1 MKSTG
6 AWLVSGVVRVMVLAM
21 WVAGAGLALEA
32 AEKKKAADK
41 KPEATGSLLYAN
53 AVGEKGWSFLVLNGE
68 DLLPEGI
75 APGYRSSWVRFP
87 VGTLAIEL
95 EHQPL
100 GLVSLE
106 AELQPEGLH
115 AFVTYSDLADQER
128 VGRPQRPV
136 LAVKELRCDLIVPAD
151 KRSMTNVVLLNLTS
165 HEQLK
170 VQVNEETVDLPR
182 LQEVLVT
189 PGKRGSLIELTV
201 LKAEAEEKGE
211 EAGQSVAGD
220 QAGAAEPNHF
230 QRINV
235 EDAGTRYVIYFAGV
249 QNEIQSL
256 LFDDVGMF
264 ASEKEGGE

>member
-6 AWLVSGVVRVMVLAM
+6 AWLVNGVLRVMVLAM
-21 WVAGAGLALEA
+21 WVAGAGLEA
-32 AEKKKAADK
+32 AEKKKAEDK
-41 KPEATGSLLYAN
+41 KTDATGSLLYAN
-53 AVGEKGWSFLVLNGE
+53 AVGEKGWSFFVLNGE

-87 VGTLAIEL
+87 VGALTMEL

-100 GLVSLE
+100 GVVSLE

-136 LAVKELRCDLIVPAD
+136 LAVKELRCDLIVPAE
-151 KRSMTNVVLLNLTS
+151 KRSMTNVVLLNLTPQA
-165 HEQLK
+165 QLR

-182 LQEVLVT
+182 LKEVLVT

-201 LKAEAEEKGE
+201 VGAEVEKDQEEV
-211 EAGQSVAGD
+211 QPVADD
-220 QAGAAEPNHF
+220 QAEVAEPAHF

-249 QNEIQSL
+249 QDEIQSL
-256 LFDDVGMF
+256 LFDDVGMI